1 MSLSVC
7 MIVKDEAATLRRAL
21 ECAFSVA
28 DEVIVVDTGSKDG
41 SADIARSMGAKVY
54 SYEWQ
59 NDFSAA
65 RNYSFSLASCEY
77 AMWLDADD
85 VICEKD
91 TGEIRAIAE
100 RGGFD
105 VAMLRYISGPLLY
118 YRERIVRCGAG
129 LVWQGVVHE
138 AIVPRGKI
146 IYSAAA
152 VLHKKVKPAD
162 PMRNL
167 NIYQY
172 HIARGLCLDERQKF
186 YYGRELYYNNM
197 PRQAAAVLSDFMRG
211 GGWNINKAEACRI
224 LYFCHKLAGER
235 AVALDWLVRSFL
247 YVTPRARDCCLLADE
262 FFASRNYECARFW
275 YLQAMNSRERAEEGG
290 FVDRAFFT
298 RIPAN
303 GMAAVCGALGDV
315 EGRDRWLRAAKGAE
329 HADESG

>member
-28 DEVIVVDTGSKDG
+28 DEVIVVDTGSNDG

-91 TGEIRAIAE
+91 AGEIRAIAE

-129 LVWQGVVHE
+129 FVWQGIVHE
-138 AIVPRGKI
+138 AIVPRGNI

-152 VLHKKVKPAD
+152 VLH
-162 PMRNL
+162 
-167 NIYQY
+167 
-172 HIARGLCLDERQKF
+172 
-186 YYGRELYYNNM
+186 
-197 PRQAAAVLSDFMRG
+197 
-211 GGWNINKAEACRI
+211 
-224 LYFCHKLAGER
+224 
-235 AVALDWLVRSFL
+235 
-247 YVTPRARDCCLLADE
+247 
-262 FFASRNYECARFW
+262 
-275 YLQAMNSRERAEEGG
+275 
-290 FVDRAFFT
+290 
-298 RIPAN
+298 
-303 GMAAVCGALGDV
+303 
-315 EGRDRWLRAAKGAE
+315 
-329 HADESG
+329 